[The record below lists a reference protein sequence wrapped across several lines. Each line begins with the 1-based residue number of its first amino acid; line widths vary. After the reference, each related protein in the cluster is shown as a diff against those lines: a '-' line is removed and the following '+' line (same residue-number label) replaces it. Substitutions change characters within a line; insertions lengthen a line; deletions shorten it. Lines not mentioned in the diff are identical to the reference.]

1 MLDFAYVCPI
11 EAYNLATPRLIAQ
24 DLRRVISTVFRCS
37 RLRLL
42 DCPLYRL
49 LFSVASIWPRTT
61 STTVTAT
68 ILSAASTIKST
79 TKIITLRPHDS
90 RSPVATGTFKH
101 PNFPDTGFRSLNISI
116 VLYRCIFESAL
127 LQLSLH
133 RESCCRDFE
142 PLERTRAYK
151 PSDPPLE
158 PPIRIDLSFRVL
170 MEYLRSTLGPAAP
183 IFGYN
188 LDLLAQH

>member
-11 EAYNLATPRLIAQ
+11 EAYDLATPRLIAQ

-90 RSPVATGTFKH
+90 RSPRRNRNVQTPKLPRH
-101 PNFPDTGFRSLNISI
+101 RLPLPQHINRPIP
-116 VLYRCIFESAL
+116 
-127 LQLSLH
+127 LH
-133 RESCCRDFE
+133 
-142 PLERTRAYK
+142 
-151 PSDPPLE
+151 
-158 PPIRIDLSFRVL
+158 IRISLTTTIPPPRVVL
-170 MEYLRSTLGPAAP
+170 PRL
-183 IFGYN
+183 
-188 LDLLAQH
+188 

>member
-11 EAYNLATPRLIAQ
+11 EAYDLATPRLIAQ

-79 TKIITLRPHDS
+79 TKRKAEEEVRKKAEEEARKKAEEEAKREDAEEAKCKAEEERKAEEKRKEEAKKTESLRLS
-90 RSPVATGTFKH
+90 REMA
-101 PNFPDTGFRSLNISI
+101 NQ
-116 VLYRCIFESAL
+116 E
-127 LQLSLH
+127 
-133 RESCCRDFE
+133 
-142 PLERTRAYK
+142 
-151 PSDPPLE
+151 
-158 PPIRIDLSFRVL
+158 
-170 MEYLRSTLGPAAP
+170 AASRRQQ
-183 IFGYN
+183 G
-188 LDLLAQH
+188 